1 MNASGNS
8 RISPEPVLLGY
19 LYKEALHGYELHKR
33 MTDEFGYIWHA
44 SQSQTYNII
53 NRLIDQ
59 GYITFTSVEQ
69 EKHPS
74 KQVLQI
80 SQAGIGRFEAWL
92 KSPTK
97 CSVHAIRV
105 EFITR
110 LYFMR
115 LYDPEH
121 AGDMIK
127 DQAEVVKDGIEKLYL
142 IRENFSGQRTL
153 NRMALDLRI
162 KLLQSVV
169 EWLKGLSTTT
179 MDRNSIGVK
188 DD

>member
-33 MTDEFGYIWHA
+33 MSDEFGYIWHA

-59 GYITFTSVEQ
+59 GYVTSTSVEQ

-80 SQAGIGRFEAWL
+80 SQAGIERFENWL
-92 KSPTK
+92 KGSTK

-115 LYDPEH
+115 LYDPYH

-127 DQAEVVKDGIEKLYL
+127 DQAEVVEDGIEKLYSE
-142 IRENFSGQRTL
+142 RENFSEQRTL

-162 KLLQSVV
+162 KLLLSVY
-169 EWLKGLSTTT
+169 EWLNDLYPAP
-179 MDRNSIGVK
+179 MDHYSIGVN